1 MMQLTDCE
9 RGDGMEACIASH
21 IGTGQSPETNSGLAA
36 AIAASV
42 ARVARGNALAE
53 AAAAA
58 AAAAA
63 AGLFCEVVAIALG
76 FKSIPGASSA
86 ARSSEL
92 VGEGGGEGVEVGV
105 LVPRLGPAGVFMN
118 LVYRGYL
125 PKQLRKIRRAASVA
139 FWLPYLL
146 ERASCPDWCELQDP
160 KLHDCSPTDGGT
172 VFNPQ
177 KKRTSRFQLLVPVEI
192 LEVLRDMA

>member
-105 LVPRLGPAGVFMN
+105 LVPRLGLPSGRKAWSPTGPCQEGSLEVDGEADLAAGIAISLRGLPLGFAALAAAATAAASAAASAGV
-118 LVYRGYL
+118 LHEHH
-125 PKQLRKIRRAASVA
+125 ASVIA
-139 FWLPYLL
+139 AVAADR
-146 ERASCPDWCELQDP
+146 E
-160 KLHDCSPTDGGT
+160 
-172 VFNPQ
+172 
-177 KKRTSRFQLLVPVEI
+177 SRLSHQHRF
-192 LEVLRDMA
+192 